1 MRVTKSTKLSVHA
14 AAGGSEA
21 VHLALYLGE
30 VAFKVSYL
38 PANELSQGQTPVLEA
53 EGVVLTRSQAALRY
67 VGRLAGS
74 YPVNAPFV
82 ALKIDEIMHALS
94 EVDAEM
100 ACVRGE
106 ANADQ
111 KELLKEE
118 LVKAT
123 IPRYAKQI
131 EARLERLPALHS
143 NGNRPVIHEIALYC
157 WTRDVRSMGF
167 DGLEK
172 YKLLHEA
179 ATKVEEHPRMK
190 QRHNLQSCNEP
201 PKLKLTYL
209 PFPGRAEPIRLALFI
224 GGFAFEDERIDGEE
238 LNRRRSTLPFNQ
250 LPVLEVGGVM
260 VSQALAI
267 LRYAGTI
274 SGLYSPS
281 AYMEALR
288 IDEVFALVDE
298 FYSSQTWN
306 ASYFEKD
313 PTKQKELR
321 KTLAEV
327 TLPKTLGFLEARI
340 ARWGGVHCVGAKLTV
355 ADLAVYSLM
364 WTFQSGRI
372 AGVPVSVVAPYE
384 NLLRVYHTV
393 SSHPKVVEWNA
404 VPH

>member
-1 MRVTKSTKLSVHA
+1 MRGTNSTKLSVHA

-21 VHLALYLGE
+21 VHLALYLGG
-30 VAFKVSYL
+30 VAFEVNCL
-38 PANELSQGQTPVLEA
+38 PANEVSQGRTPVLEA
-53 EGVVLTRSQAALRY
+53 EDVALTQSQAALRY

-82 ALKIDEIMHALS
+82 ALKIDEIIHALS
-94 EVDAEM
+94 EVDAE
-100 ACVRGE
+100 ATCVRGE

-118 LVKAT
+118 LVNVT

-131 EARLERLPALHS
+131 EARLERLPAFQS
-143 NGNRPVIHEIALYC
+143 NGNRPMIHEIALYC
-157 WTRDVRSMGF
+157 WAKDVKSMGF
-167 DGLEK
+167 HGLEK

-179 ATKVEEHPRMK
+179 AT
-190 QRHNLQSCNEP
+190 
-201 PKLKLTYL
+201 KLKLTYL

-250 LPVLEVGGVM
+250 LPVLEVDGVV

-267 LRYAGTI
+267 LRYAGAI

-281 AYMEALR
+281 DHMEALR

-298 FYSSQTWN
+298 FYASQTWN

-313 PTKQKELR
+313 PTRQKALR
-321 KTLAEV
+321 QTLAEV
-327 TLPKTLGFLEARI
+327 TLPKTLGFLETRLAQ
-340 ARWGGVHCVGAKLTV
+340 WGGVHCVGARLTV

-384 NLLRVYHTV
+384 SLLRVYHTV
-393 SSHPKVVEWNA
+393 SSHSKVVEWNA
-404 VPH
+404 MPH